1 MNDISITRF
10 SITGMTCGGCEQAVS
25 RAISSIRE
33 VHSVQVDRSRNEA
46 QVQWTAGVDPVRR
59 EDAGRQIC
67 AAVEGA
73 GFDCAP
79 IVSS

>member
-1 MNDISITRF
+1 MNDTPTTRF

-25 RAISSIRE
+25 RAITSVKE
-33 VHSVQVDRSRNEA
+33 VQAVQVDRSRNEA
-46 QVQWTAGVDPVRR
+46 RVQWETGVDPVRR
-59 EDAGRQIC
+59 EQAGREIC

-79 IVSS
+79 IIQS